1 MTTDADV
8 DEPGETMARI
18 SVLIADDHALIRN
31 GIADIINRE
40 NDLEVVAEASNGLE
54 AEELFKAQ
62 RPDVG
67 LLDLRM
73 PKLDGLDVLRRI
85 MKWQPASRLIVL
97 TTYDDEKDIAE
108 ALKAGARAYLV
119 KDTSANE
126 LITCIRNVAAG
137 QTYIPPA
144 IGAKLAAQMN
154 QVQLTVRELT
164 VLKLIAKGDSNRVIA
179 ETLHISEATVKVHA
193 TNLFHKLDVTS
204 RTEAIGVAIRR
215 GLIRFG
221 HGYSEV

>member
-1 MTTDADV
+1 MATVADA

-40 NDLEVVAEASNGLE
+40 GDLEVVAEASNGLE

-85 MKWQPASRLIVL
+85 MEWQPASRLIVL

>member
-1 MTTDADV
+1 
-8 DEPGETMARI
+8 MARI

-40 NDLEVVAEASNGLE
+40 GDLEVVAEASNGLE

-85 MKWQPASRLIVL
+85 MEWQPASRLIVL

>member
-1 MTTDADV
+1 
-8 DEPGETMARI
+8 MARI

-40 NDLEVVAEASNGLE
+40 GDLEVVAEASNGLE
-54 AEELFKAQ
+54 AEELFKAH

-85 MKWQPASRLIVL
+85 MGWQPASRLIVL

-164 VLKLIAKGDSNRVIA
+164 VLKLIARGDSNREIA

-215 GLIRFG
+215 GLVRFG
-221 HGYSEV
+221 HGYSEA

>member
-85 MKWQPASRLIVL
+85 MEWQPASRLIVL

-164 VLKLIAKGDSNRVIA
+164 ILKLIAKGDSNREIA
-179 ETLHISEATVKVHA
+179 EALHISEATVKVHA
-193 TNLFHKLDVTS
+193 TNLFHKLNVSS

-215 GLIRFG
+215 GLVRIG

>member
-1 MTTDADV
+1 
-8 DEPGETMARI
+8 MARI

-40 NDLEVVAEASNGLE
+40 GDLEVVAEASNGLE
-54 AEELFKAQ
+54 AEALFKAQ

-73 PKLDGLDVLRRI
+73 PKLDGLDVLRSI
-85 MKWQPASRLIVL
+85 MEWQPASRLIVL

-164 VLKLIAKGDSNRVIA
+164 ILKLIAKGDSNREIA
-179 ETLHISEATVKVHA
+179 EALHISEATVKVHA
-193 TNLFHKLDVTS
+193 TNLFHKLNVTS

-215 GLIRFG
+215 GLVRIG

>member
-1 MTTDADV
+1 
-8 DEPGETMARI
+8 MARI

-40 NDLEVVAEASNGLE
+40 GDLEVVAEASNGQE
-54 AEELFKAQ
+54 AEALFRTH

-73 PKLDGLDVLRRI
+73 PQLDGLDVLRRL
-85 MKWQPASRLIVL
+85 MDWQPTSRLIVL

-108 ALKAGARAYLV
+108 ALKAGARAYLL

-137 QTYIPPA
+137 QTYIPPPVS
-144 IGAKLAAQMN
+144 GAPLHYPKL
-154 QVQLTVRELT
+154 
-164 VLKLIAKGDSNRVIA
+164 S
-179 ETLHISEATVKVHA
+179 
-193 TNLFHKLDVTS
+193 
-204 RTEAIGVAIRR
+204 
-215 GLIRFG
+215 
-221 HGYSEV
+221 

>member
-85 MKWQPASRLIVL
+85 MEWQPASRLIVL

>member
-1 MTTDADV
+1 
-8 DEPGETMARI
+8 MARI

-40 NDLEVVAEASNGLE
+40 GDLEVVAEASNGQE
-54 AEELFKAQ
+54 AEALFRTH

-73 PKLDGLDVLRRI
+73 PQLDGLDVLRRL
-85 MKWQPASRLIVL
+85 MDWQPTSRLIVL

-108 ALKAGARAYLV
+108 ALKAGARAYLL

-164 VLKLIAKGDSNRVIA
+164 VLKLIARGNSNREIA

-193 TNLFHKLDVTS
+193 TNLFHKLNVTS

-215 GLIRFG
+215 GLVRFG
-221 HGYSEV
+221 HGGPES

>member
-1 MTTDADV
+1 MAKDADT

-40 NDLEVVAEASNGLE
+40 GDLEVVAEASNGLE
-54 AEELFKAQ
+54 AEALFKAQ

-73 PKLDGLDVLRRI
+73 PKLDGLDVLRSI
-85 MKWQPASRLIVL
+85 MEWQPASRLIVL

-164 VLKLIAKGDSNRVIA
+164 ILKLIAKGDSNREIA
-179 ETLHISEATVKVHA
+179 EALHISEATVKVHA
-193 TNLFHKLDVTS
+193 TNLFHKLNVTS

-215 GLIRFG
+215 GLVRIG